1 MKKNKNDKVLDGVFP
16 NAGIE
21 AAYRQ
26 AIMRLVDEMQNS
38 YVYWLTRSYKSEM
51 AQDASIAFAM
61 RAAMQELIKRW
72 QKKFNQ
78 AAPKL
83 ADWFTQSAA
92 TRSDKQLQHILRKG
106 GISVRFKMTKKQLG
120 IVQASVVENVAL
132 IKSIPQKYHTAIVPM
147 VMDAVKHGRK
157 LDDLTKQLQKNYK
170 ITRNRAILIAKDQNN
185 KATAALV
192 AARQNELGLQAIW
205 LHSGG
210 GRHPRPTHV
219 ANSGKPYDPV
229 KGWYDPHEKRFVW
242 PGTLINCRCVSK
254 TVVPGFT

>member
-1 MKKNKNDKVLDGVFP
+1 MPKSKDKVLEGSFP

-26 AIMRLVDEMQNS
+26 AIMRLVDEMQKS
-38 YVYWLTRSYKSEM
+38 YVYWLTKKYKAEM
-51 AQDASIAFAM
+51 AQDISMA
-61 RAAMQELIKRW
+61 AAMQAAMQKLIKRW
-72 QKKFNQ
+72 QQRFNW

-83 ADWFTQSAA
+83 ADWFAQKASK
-92 TRSDKQLQHILRKG
+92 RSDKQLEHILRKG
-106 GISVRFKMTKKQLG
+106 GISVRFKMTKVQKE
-120 IVQASVVENVAL
+120 IVQASVIENVAL

-147 VMDAVKHGRK
+147 VMDSVKHGRK

-170 ITRNRAILIAKDQNN
+170 VTRNRAILIAKDQNN
-185 KATAALV
+185 KATSALT
-192 AARQNELGLQAIW
+192 AARQNELGLQALW

-229 KGWYDPHEKRFVW
+229 KGWYDPAIKKRIW
-242 PGTLINCRCVSK
+242 PGTEINCRCVSK
-254 TVVPGFT
+254 TVVPGFS

>member
-1 MKKNKNDKVLDGVFP
+1 MKKNPNDKVLDGVFP
-16 NAGIE
+16 NVGLE

-26 AIMRLVDEMQNS
+26 AIMKLVDEMSKS
-38 YVYWLTRSYKSEM
+38 YIYWLTKKYKSEM

-61 RAAMQELIKRW
+61 RAAMQKLVKRW
-72 QKKFNQ
+72 QKRFDW

-83 ADWFTQSAA
+83 ADWFSQSAA

-106 GISVRFKMTKKQLG
+106 GISIKFKMTKKQIG

-147 VMDAVKHGRK
+147 VMDSVKHGRK

-170 ITRNRAILIAKDQNN
+170 VMRNRAILIAKDQNN
-185 KATAALV
+185 KATSALV
-192 AARQNELGLQAIW
+192 AARQNELKLQAIW

-229 KGWYDPHEKRFVW
+229 KGWYDPAIKKRIW
-242 PGTLINCRCVSK
+242 PGTEINCRCVSK
-254 TVVPGFT
+254 TVVSGFT